1 MKRTKKMLLSYYKK
15 SKKLFLIFSLFFFI
29 ISGIFFFP
37 SFINKISFQKNKNSY
52 KYILMYVRN
61 PNIWAKY
68 NFLSQYEEE
77 ELKKIYQAITDRKL
91 ENQRDYTNVINK
103 LLLLIENKIDKK
115 EKLLKEDKEFLNF
128 LLRRKKLG
136 IKAGLQTSLY
146 YFLAGIAF
154 LIVAIFTGKKEKD
167 K

>member
-1 MKRTKKMLLSYYKK
+1 
-15 SKKLFLIFSLFFFI
+15 
-29 ISGIFFFP
+29 
-37 SFINKISFQKNKNSY
+37 
-52 KYILMYVRN
+52 MYVRN

-154 LIVAIFTGKKEKD
+154 LIVAIFTGKKEKY